1 MMGTRLMG
9 TRGVERRTVPLAL
22 VAMFLGLVLSLLSGW
37 VGAQAGPLS
46 SGGDD
51 WPEWRGV
58 VESMPSG
65 GLTGTWVVAGRT
77 FQADSGTQFE
87 QSHGSFQVGAC
98 VEVKYQTTSGSYRA
112 VKMET
117 KESSDCGNSGGGGGG
132 SHENKAY
139 GTIDSMPSGGLTGTW
154 VIGGVTYTADASTYF
169 EQEHGGF
176 AVGRCVEVE
185 FTPGTPNQ
193 AVKIGT
199 ESAYKCAGS
208 GGSGGGNHP
217 QGELYGV
224 IESMPSGGLIGAW
237 TIGGMEFMT
246 DSSTQFEQE
255 HGSFAPGVLVEVKF
269 YTDSNNVNHAIKI
282 ESKYATDH
290 HGDDDDGN
298 GSYEGHE
305 GHAYGLV
312 EAMPASGRMGAWT
325 IGGIQYQADSG
336 TRFEEEHG
344 QLTVG
349 SRVKVKYYL
358 DANNNRVALKIET
371 TNETGGST
379 DPSHYK
385 LYGFVEAMPAG
396 GFNGQ
401 WTING
406 VAFMADQT
414 TFFQEEHG
422 LLAVGA
428 YVEVEYTKT
437 NGANWIVKI
446 ETHVPPGAGSNS
458 FYGTIQNVSSTGA
471 AADSAVNTTWVIGGR
486 SYVVTPATDLND
498 ARGALTPGST
508 ALVNSYTDASG
519 NEVATQVRGL
529 LLDKQIFLPVA
540 MR

>member
-1 MMGTRLMG
+1 MASRQHVTRRMTHLVLM
-9 TRGVERRTVPLAL
+9 AL
-22 VAMFLGLVLSLLSGW
+22 FLGALLPLVSGW
-37 VGAQAGPLS
+37 MSAQAAPMA

-65 GLTGTWVVAGRT
+65 GLTGSWVVAGRT
-77 FQADSGTQFE
+77 FQADSGTQFK
-87 QSHGSFQVGAC
+87 QDHGLFQVGAC

-117 KESSDCGNSGGGGGG
+117 KESYECGNSGGGGG
-132 SHENKAY
+132 SHENKVYA
-139 GTIDSMPSGGLTGTW
+139 TIDSMPSGGLTGEW
-154 VIGGVTYTADASTYF
+154 VIGGVTYMADASTYF

-185 FTPGTPNQ
+185 FVPGSPNQ
-193 AVKIGT
+193 ALKIGT
-199 ESAYKCAGS
+199 ESAYKCTGS
-208 GGSGGGNHP
+208 GGSGGGESHP

-224 IESMPSGGLIGAW
+224 IESMPSSGLVGAW
-237 TIGGMEFMT
+237 TIGGMEFQT

-269 YTDSNNVNHAIKI
+269 YTDSNNVNHATKI
-282 ESKYATDH
+282 ESKYATDDN
-290 HGDDDDGN
+290 GDDDDGN

-312 EAMPASGRMGAWT
+312 EAMPAGGRTGSWT
-325 IGGIQYQADSG
+325 IGGIQYQADSR

-344 QLTVG
+344 MLAVG
-349 SRVKVKYYL
+349 VRVKVKYYL
-358 DANNNRVALKIET
+358 DASGNRIALKIET

-401 WTING
+401 WTVNG

-414 TFFQEEHG
+414 TLFKEEHG

-428 YVEVEYTKT
+428 YVEVEYTKV
-437 NGANWIVKI
+437 NGVNWIVKI

-458 FYGTIQNVSSTGA
+458 FYGTIQGMNGQNMSGASA
-471 AADSAVNTTWVIGGR
+471 AANSGVNATWVIGGR
-486 SYVVTPATDLND
+486 SYIVTPATDLND
-498 ARGALTPGST
+498 VNGALAPGST
-508 ALVNSYTDASG
+508 ALVNSYTDANG
-519 NEVATQVRGL
+519 NEVATQVRGI
-529 LLDKQIFLPVA
+529 LLDKQIFLPLAV
-540 MR
+540 R